1 MPTLTADRPE
11 LQILWAIDQFI
22 VPLVKNR
29 VAEDSQHVKF
39 LAAYNLL
46 YLMRV
51 ELSLLRFWISRACGL
66 EEEADYDFFEDLQ
79 PLLQLLEDFINF
91 KSLGWRGL
99 DTPSYEK
106 ARRYP
111 KLRIVIQEVS
121 DNDTVFDLT
130 KVICLPGSKAPARAA
145 YETVAKFNANNQ
157 RRIEGNNLESPSDQA
172 NFDVDHPCL
181 RRSELCKSMFK
192 AWAHHFSTSSCHSHH
207 VGKLQACP
215 LELDGSGLE
224 DLVQHKMFISPC
236 DPENRWQEATCTV
249 SCNLDELSP
258 SLCEVD
264 DICQTIGDSLSNE
277 EIMSLWMRSERILH
291 DPEADQGFVDNIHI
305 SPTLSLE
312 QILQQPTSKFGPNAR
327 VTLAYNLACTLLQTY
342 NSEMKQ
348 REWGPGDIYFLYNP
362 EDGTIHEP
370 DHPYVAATFFS
381 DRQPV
386 EIKDKFPVLVHFAK
400 LLLEIGLGQLFV
412 PKRVRLDVELIQ
424 WAQSDEA
431 KESLTQGYLE
441 AVQECLRATKSKSRD
456 DPTDEETQCRK
467 IIFSLVSHL
476 DKARHNYRS
485 LDPKRTQQVSMPDS
499 KLTEL
504 PVGTEIPQQH
514 PLSREDISELLPR
527 NRMFDEKRLRS
538 CDDDQSNINS
548 ARAFL
553 DMAER
558 FYTSSMRGFTSS
570 PDIRIAILD
579 TGIHT
584 GNSFIK
590 GAKYSRRSQD
600 SPIKELKSFVSKHF
614 NDECGHGTNV
624 ASLILRIFPEANL
637 YIAKISSGVEQ
648 DGVNQIVEAIEWARS
663 YNVHIIN
670 MSFSIPK
677 TSEVKKIIKEAEN
690 TGVIFFVAASNNGVH
705 AGRSFPATLDTVLCI
720 HATDGKGNK
729 GSMNPD
735 PESHRD
741 NFSTLGVAIPSVWEN
756 GVYLSGTSYA
766 TPVAAGMAGVI
777 LSFIKAA
784 VAAGK
789 MPKESIEEAFDRQGM
804 KNILLAMTMLRDGY
818 HCIVPWR
825 EFWPLGSGQDT
836 LIASIEKALK

>member
-29 VAEDSQHVKF
+29 VSEDSQHVKF

-66 EEEADYDFFEDLQ
+66 KEEADYDFFEDLQ

-157 RRIEGNNLESPSDQA
+157 KRIE
-172 NFDVDHPCL
+172 
-181 RRSELCKSMFK
+181 
-192 AWAHHFSTSSCHSHH
+192 
-207 VGKLQACP
+207 
-215 LELDGSGLE
+215 
-224 DLVQHKMFISPC
+224 
-236 DPENRWQEATCTV
+236 
-249 SCNLDELSP
+249 
-258 SLCEVD
+258 
-264 DICQTIGDSLSNE
+264 
-277 EIMSLWMRSERILH
+277 
-291 DPEADQGFVDNIHI
+291 
-305 SPTLSLE
+305 
-312 QILQQPTSKFGPNAR
+312 
-327 VTLAYNLACTLLQTY
+327 
-342 NSEMKQ
+342 
-348 REWGPGDIYFLYNP
+348 GDIYFLYNP

-370 DHPYVAATFFS
+370 DHPYVASTFFS

-386 EIKDKFPVLVHFAK
+386 EMKDKFPVLIHFAK

-424 WAQSDEA
+424 WAQSDQA

-441 AVQECLRATKSKSRD
+441 AVLECLRATKSRSRG
-456 DPTDEETQCRK
+456 DPMDEETQCRK
-467 IIFSLVSHL
+467 VIFSLVSHL
-476 DKARHNYRS
+476 DKARHSYRS
-485 LDPKRTQQVSMPDS
+485 LDPKRTQQ
-499 KLTEL
+499 
-504 PVGTEIPQQH
+504 
-514 PLSREDISELLPR
+514 
-527 NRMFDEKRLRS
+527 
-538 CDDDQSNINS
+538 
-548 ARAFL
+548 
-553 DMAER
+553 
-558 FYTSSMRGFTSS
+558 
-570 PDIRIAILD
+570 
-579 TGIHT
+579 
-584 GNSFIK
+584 
-590 GAKYSRRSQD
+590 
-600 SPIKELKSFVSKHF
+600 
-614 NDECGHGTNV
+614 
-624 ASLILRIFPEANL
+624 ANL

-729 GSMNPD
+729 V
-735 PESHRD
+735 H
-741 NFSTLGVAIPSVWEN
+741 
-756 GVYLSGTSYA
+756 
-766 TPVAAGMAGVI
+766 
-777 LSFIKAA
+777 
-784 VAAGK
+784 
-789 MPKESIEEAFDRQGM
+789 
-804 KNILLAMTMLRDGY
+804 
-818 HCIVPWR
+818 
-825 EFWPLGSGQDT
+825 
-836 LIASIEKALK
+836 